1 MARNLLWKDFSLTDL
16 DNFYACSSQEDSY
29 EFLGS
34 HVMKIEPPF
43 SAKQNI
49 VLDMY
54 YHALAFA
61 KSLVLSPEQTSVLF
75 SLIKETHEHAVS
87 SPFITFEKDFLHFKN
102 LLLAHAINRPPYS
115 IRIFSL
121 AQVKSI
127 CDWATQGTLRP
138 RAFCLPPRA
147 GYFRHYLMYKFAFTR
162 KVGLNLTI
170 GNYQQLQA
178 AEAEGTAVDMAE
190 DGAEADAVDR
200 SLGQPNEG
208 ELVETLIE
216 DQDPIPEP
224 SADVSVSQVL
234 TPYEK
239 AASVTDQEA
248 PSAAA
253 PATEDTAAL
262 PSAGEQQTQSQ
273 IAPLNSATDSAPLAP
288 ENPVEKATG
297 ELRLV

>member
-121 AQVKSI
+121 SQVKSI
-127 CDWATQGTLRP
+127 CDWATQ
-138 RAFCLPPRA
+138 

-248 PSAAA
+248 PSTTAT
-253 PATEDTAAL
+253 ATEDTAAL